1 MALLP
6 SNAIS
11 APCSSPRSPLQ
22 FKVVRQALANHIIP
36 ASNHNLT
43 AASTD
48 GATYAIMVEGE
59 GRPVGIF
66 YAVNMIRLCAHDDR

>member
-1 MALLP
+1 MQGGIVSLALLP

-59 GRPVGIF
+59 GGDAPLGYF
-66 YAVNMIRLCAHDDR
+66 MP

>member
-1 MALLP
+1 MRPSDLLQLAVVATLSVSP
-6 SNAIS
+6 S
-11 APCSSPRSPLQ
+11 SPLQ

-48 GATYAIMVEGE
+48 GATYAIW
-59 GRPVGIF
+59 
-66 YAVNMIRLCAHDDR
+66 